1 MHVCMHF
8 WTEYLAI
15 VILKVTHHIC
25 SFKGNL
31 HIYMVEKGIFKKKYI
46 FKQLFVPR
54 CSKRP
59 GTPNDVIFVSY
70 VASRVQNQGT

>member
-31 HIYMVEKGIFKKKYI
+31 HIYMVEKGIFKKYI
-46 FKQLFVPR
+46 YLNNFLFLDVP
-54 CSKRP
+54 KDWVLQ
-59 GTPNDVIFVSY
+59 TM
-70 VASRVQNQGT
+70 